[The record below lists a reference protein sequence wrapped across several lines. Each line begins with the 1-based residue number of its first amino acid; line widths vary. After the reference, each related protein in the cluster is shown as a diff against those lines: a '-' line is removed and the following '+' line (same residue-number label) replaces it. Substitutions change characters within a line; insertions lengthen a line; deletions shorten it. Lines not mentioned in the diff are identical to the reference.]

1 MWLCVPPDLSR
12 GCQAGH
18 LPVCGPFLFKTIFVL
33 FIAFVFMEEPL
44 MLFPA
49 LAYPLGFPFWHGNSD
64 ALQADYIYISF
75 SLIEKSAAF

>member
-1 MWLCVPPDLSR
+1 MSGCDMWPCVPPDLCR
-12 GCQAGH
+12 GWQPGH

-64 ALQADYIYISF
+64 ALQADYIYIF
-75 SLIEKSAAF
+75 FFFFN